1 MKALISTLL
10 VAFALTA
17 ASFNAVNANPKEPK
31 KAAAFQTGIYTTTE
45 GKLQVAVQ
53 KETTSPVLVQLR
65 NAKGEPVF
73 AQRIGKNQGA
83 VRYRLD
89 MSNLPDGVYHLAVS
103 NGVETTTKEITLET
117 QQPVIAARQV
127 AVQ

>member
-1 MKALISTLL
+1 MKALINTLL
-10 VAFALTA
+10 VAVALTA

-53 KETTSPVLVQLR
+53 KQTTSPVLVQLR

-89 MSNLPDGVYHLAVS
+89 MSNLPDGVYHLTVS
-103 NGVETTTKEITLET
+103 NGVETTTQEVKLNTPAPTATLRLLAT
-117 QQPVIAARQV
+117 K
-127 AVQ
+127 